1 METPLHLLVVDD
13 EPAIRQVLLGTLR
26 KAGYTAEQAGDG
38 ETALEILGKGNV
50 DVVICDIRMPGM
62 DGIELI
68 RRVRAAGMDTLF
80 LIMTAFASVNT
91 AIEAM
96 RAGAYDYMIKPL
108 RREDVLHRLVQMG
121 NVIRLQ
127 DENRTLRQ
135 IVRGKDGVFPMVSS
149 AMQRLDRQI
158 QKVARTTHTVLITG
172 ESGTGKSVHAKAIH
186 DASPRSQELFIPVNC
201 GSIPDHLL
209 ESEFFGHMK
218 GSFTGADRNKKGLFM
233 EADQGTLFLDEIG
246 ELPLHLQV
254 KLLHVLEQ
262 NQVRAVGSEQF
273 RKIDVRIIAATNK
286 NLKAMVGEGTFR
298 EDLYFRLNVFSLHI
312 PPLRERPQDLE
323 VLMDHFLRKN
333 GAKLG
338 SGVVLS
344 LSSEAREAMLNYEWP
359 GNTRE
364 LENALERA
372 AILTEDGLI
381 GLEDLPETV
390 ALCAA
395 PVCEPTADTESGLLP
410 GSGGKSLR
418 ERMRNMEIQLILQAI
433 DEADGDRKLAAREL
447 GIGLSSLY
455 RKLEQSQMTRM

>member
-1 METPLHLLVVDD
+1 MIVDTPLQILVVDD
-13 EPAIRQVLLGTLR
+13 EPAIRQVLVSTLR
-26 KAGYTAEQAGDG
+26 KAGYPVEQAGDG
-38 ETALEILGKGNV
+38 EEALEVITKGAI

-62 DGIELI
+62 DGIELV
-68 RRVRAAGMDTLF
+68 RRVRAQGQETLF

-108 RREDVLHRLVQMG
+108 RKEDLLHRLVQMG

-135 IVRGKDGVFPMVSS
+135 LIRGQGFLPLVSP

-158 QKVARTTHTVLITG
+158 RKVARTDHTVLITG
-172 ESGTGKSVHAKAIH
+172 ESGTGKSVQAKAIH
-186 DASPRSQELFIPVNC
+186 DASPRAGALFIPVNC

-209 ESEFFGHMK
+209 ESEFFGHVK
-218 GSFTGADRNKKGLFM
+218 GAFTGADRNKKGLFA

-254 KLLHVLEQ
+254 KLLHALEQ

-273 RKIDVRIIAATNK
+273 RKVDVRIIAATNK
-286 NLKAMVGEGTFR
+286 NLKTMVAEGSFR
-298 EDLYFRLNVFSLHI
+298 EDLFFRLNVFSIQI

-323 VLMDHFLRKN
+323 VLIDHFLQRN

-338 SGVVLS
+338 GGVVLS
-344 LSSEAREAMLNYEWP
+344 LAPEAREALLNYDWP

-372 AILTEDGLI
+372 AILTEDGVI
-381 GLEDLPETV
+381 TLEELPDPVV
-390 ALCAA
+390 ACAVVSSA
-395 PVCEPTADTESGLLP
+395 GEEPLAQRDAGR
-410 GSGGKSLR
+410 LR
-418 ERMRNMEIQLILQAI
+418 ERMRNLEIELILQAI
-433 DEADGDRKLAAREL
+433 DEANGDRRQAAREL

-455 RKLEQSQMTRM
+455 RKLEQAQMSKM

>member
-1 METPLHLLVVDD
+1 MESPLQILVVDD
-13 EPAIRQVLLGTLR
+13 EPAIRQVLVGTLR
-26 KAGYTAEQAGDG
+26 KAGYTVEQASSG
-38 ETALEILGKGNV
+38 EDALEILLKGAV

-62 DGIELI
+62 DGIELVK
-68 RRVRAAGMDTLF
+68 RVRAQGMDTLF

-108 RREDVLHRLVQMG
+108 RKEDVLHRLVQMG

-135 IVRGKDGVFPMVSS
+135 IIRGHGVFPLVSP
-149 AMQRLDRQI
+149 AMQRLERQI
-158 QKVARTTHTVLITG
+158 QKVARTDHTVLITG

-186 DASPRSQELFIPVNC
+186 DASPRTAALFIPVNC
-201 GSIPDHLL
+201 GSIPEQLL

-218 GSFTGADRNKKGLFM
+218 GAFTGADRNKKGLFL

-254 KLLHVLEQ
+254 KLLHALEQ

-286 NLKAMVGEGTFR
+286 NLKAMVSEGTFR
-298 EDLYFRLNVFSLHI
+298 EDLYFRLNVFSIHI

-323 VLMDHFLRKN
+323 VLMDHFLQKN
-333 GAKLG
+333 SAKLG
-338 SGVVLS
+338 GGVILTLS
-344 LSSEAREAMLNYEWP
+344 TEAREALLSYDWP

-372 AILTEDGLI
+372 AILTEDGHI
-381 GLEDLPETV
+381 GLEDLPDSV
-390 ALCAA
+390 AACGTAA
-395 PVCEPTADTESGLLP
+395 PRGEDPTLRA
-410 GSGGKSLR
+410 GSKSLR
-418 ERMRNMEIQLILQAI
+418 DRMRNMEIELILQAI
-433 DEADGDRKLAAREL
+433 EEADGDRKQAAREL

-455 RKLEQSQMTRM
+455 RKLEQAQVPRL